1 MNQLKNITTQLK
13 EVYHLKFKIK
23 IKEFVNLTM
32 FYEDLELNNF
42 NRINLVSYNANALF
56 YIFNLQS

>member
-23 IKEFVNLTM
+23 IKEFVNLIM

-42 NRINLVSYNANALF
+42 NRINLMSYNANALF
-56 YIFNLQS
+56 YIFDLQS